1 MLFEIPVLPYQYI
14 SFRADNNKMA
24 PVDFLKQHMWK
35 PVVLVLFIWLQYQL
49 WFDESSVRASIALQE
64 RIVEQQ
70 EINAE
75 IDARNQVLAEEI
87 TAIKSGMG
95 SIEAKARKELGMVKE
110 DETYFIVV
118 TPKPKLEG
126 KQ

>member
-1 MLFEIPVLPYQYI
+1 
-14 SFRADNNKMA
+14 
-24 PVDFLKQHMWK
+24 
-35 PVVLVLFIWLQYQL
+35 
-49 WFDESSVRASIALQE
+49 ESSVRARIALQE

-70 EINAE
+70 EINLE

-87 TAIKSGMG
+87 TAIKSGLG

-118 TPKPKLEG
+118 KPKIEG